1 MDNMEK
7 RRGKEGYLFCDVT
20 KMDCDCDTI
29 RSSQNKTGGG
39 GGTKKR
45 VEILEAYCWITSAQ
59 GCLVDG
65 MVVLAVAVAM

>member
-39 GGTKKR
+39 GGTKK
-45 VEILEAYCWITSAQ
+45 
-59 GCLVDG
+59 G
-65 MVVLAVAVAM
+65 